1 MTGVATGR
9 LTRPVAPMLAVPGPV
24 PSGPGWGYEFKWDG
38 VRVVADVAG
47 RRVRLISRNLKDMTS
62 CYPELA
68 ALGDL
73 AGARRLVVDGEI
85 VTLDPADGT
94 PSFAR
99 LQFRMH
105 VAKPSAQ
112 LLASIPVRVY
122 LFDVLEIDGRAATDQ
137 PYRRRRE
144 LLDELNLSGDLVQ
157 TPPWFTDSD
166 RGQDLLT
173 VARDSGL
180 EGVVAKRLE
189 SPYRPGR
196 RSSDWVKTPLVRTT
210 EAIIVGWRPGSGRR
224 AGMIGALVLGAY
236 DDQGRLVHIGDV
248 GTGFTERALREMAD
262 RLAPLGR
269 DTSPLDVPPP
279 RGYARDARWVE
290 PRLVG
295 EVAYRTLSP
304 DQRLRHPSWRGL
316 RPDRGPRE
324 VKR

>member
-1 MTGVATGR
+1 
-9 LTRPVAPMLAVPGPV
+9 MLAVPGPV
-24 PSGPGWGYEFKWDG
+24 PAGPGWGYEFKWDG
-38 VRVVADVAG
+38 VRVVAEVAG
-47 RRVRLISRNLKDMTS
+47 RRVRLTSRNLKDMTA

-68 ALGDL
+68 AVGEV
-73 AGARRLVVDGEI
+73 AHGRRLVLDGEI

-99 LQFRMH
+99 LKLRMH

-112 LLASIPVRVY
+112 LLASVPVRLY
-122 LFDVLEIDGRAATDQ
+122 LFDVLEVDGRAVTDQ
-137 PYRRRRE
+137 AYHRRRD
-144 LLDELNLSGDLVQ
+144 LLDELNLSGELVQ
-157 TPPWFTDSD
+157 TPPWFADAE
-166 RGQDLLT
+166 RGQDLLAA
-173 VARDSGL
+173 ARDNGL
-180 EGVVAKRLE
+180 EGVVAKRLQ

-196 RSSDWVKTPLVRTT
+196 RSPDWVKTPLERTT
-210 EAIIVGWRPGSGRR
+210 EAIIVGWRPGGGRR

-262 RLAPLGR
+262 RLAPLAR
-269 DTSPLDVPPP
+269 DTSPLDLPVP

-290 PRLVG
+290 PQLVG

-316 RPDRGPRE
+316 RVDKGPRQA
-324 VKR
+324 RLPRA

>member
-1 MTGVATGR
+1 
-9 LTRPVAPMLAVPGPV
+9 MLAVPGPV

-38 VRVVADVAG
+38 VRVVADVARG
-47 RRVRLISRNLKDMTS
+47 RVRLTSRNLKDMTS

-68 ALGDL
+68 ALGEL
-73 AGARRLVVDGEI
+73 AGGRRLVVDGEI
-85 VTLDPADGT
+85 VTLDPADGA

-99 LQFRMH
+99 LQLRMH

-112 LLASIPVRVY
+112 LLASVPVRLY
-122 LFDVLEIDGRAATDQ
+122 LFDVLEIDGQAVVDQ

-144 LLDELNLSGDLVQ
+144 LLDELRLHGPLVQ
-157 TPPWFTDSD
+157 TPPWFTDAE
-166 RGQDLLT
+166 RGQDLT
-173 VARDSGL
+173 TAARQAGL
-180 EGVVAKRLE
+180 EGVVAKRLQ

-196 RSSDWVKTPLVRTT
+196 RSPDWVKTPLVRTSA
-210 EAIIVGWRPGSGRR
+210 AIVVGWRPGGGRR
-224 AGMIGALVLGAY
+224 SGMIGALVLGGY

-248 GTGFTERALREMAD
+248 GTGFTERALREMAE
-262 RLAPLGR
+262 RLTPLGR

-304 DQRLRHPSWRGL
+304 DRRLRHPSWRGL
-316 RPDRGPRE
+316 RPDKEPQHVSVPE
-324 VKR
+324 SP

>member
-1 MTGVATGR
+1 
-9 LTRPVAPMLAVPGPV
+9 MLAVPGAV
-24 PSGPGWGYEFKWDG
+24 PAGSGWGYEFKWDG
-38 VRVVADVAG
+38 VRVVADLAG
-47 RRVRLISRNLKDMTS
+47 QRMRLMSRNLKDMTS

-73 AGARRLVVDGEI
+73 TAGGRLVVDGEI

-99 LQFRMH
+99 LQLRMH
-105 VAKPSAQ
+105 VAKPSAHLLSSVPVQ
-112 LLASIPVRVY
+112 LY
-122 LFDVLEIDGRAATDQ
+122 LFDVLEIDGRAVTDQ

-144 LLDELNLSGDLVQ
+144 LLDELNLSGPAVQ

-166 RGQDLLT
+166 RGQDLLAT
-173 VARDSGL
+173 AREAGL
-180 EGVVAKRLE
+180 EGVVAKRLL

-196 RSSDWVKTPLVRTT
+196 RSPDWIKTPLVRTT
-210 EAIIVGWRPGSGRR
+210 EAIVVGWRPGGGRR
-224 AGMIGALVLGAY
+224 AGMIGALVLGAH

-248 GTGFTERALREMAD
+248 GTGFTERALREMAE
-262 RLAPLGR
+262 RLAPLAR

-304 DQRLRHPSWRGL
+304 DRRLRHPSWRGL
-316 RPDRGPRE
+316 RLDKEPGQVLSPSP
-324 VKR
+324 